1 MGGNVSAF
9 IPLLGAS
16 SFISK
21 ASTASS
27 SASPSAS
34 SSTQTSP
41 QSVSGSTGASQ
52 GGNASMFM
60 MMLMGMSGI
69 GLYIWSAITVAN
81 AHSASEDY
89 GVLKNTV
96 PMLIGQTLVA
106 TLLLYG
112 AMLLYVI
119 QDLNAMIY
127 ILIAMVF
134 LTFSFAYGA
143 VAIAAMSR

>member
-1 MGGNVSAF
+1 MGEVMSAF
-9 IPLLGAS
+9 LPFLGGA

-27 SASPSAS
+27 SAS

-41 QSVSGSTGASQ
+41 HSDSGSTGASQ
-52 GGNASMFM
+52 GNSGS
-60 MMLMGMSGI
+60 MLMMTIMGVLGI
-69 GLYIWSAITVAN
+69 GLYVWSAITVSN

-96 PMLIGQTLVA
+96 PTLIGQTLVA

-119 QDLNAMIY
+119 QDLNVMIY